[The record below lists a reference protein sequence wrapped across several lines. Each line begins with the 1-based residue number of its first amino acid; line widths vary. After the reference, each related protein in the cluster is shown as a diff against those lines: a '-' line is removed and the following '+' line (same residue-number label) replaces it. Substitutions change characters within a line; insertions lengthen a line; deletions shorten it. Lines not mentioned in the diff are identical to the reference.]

1 MTLFK
6 DVHKT
11 ATQQNIED
19 QKLMEMNNMTSL
31 SASQIDDLVDYV
43 LDQQVKGEKD
53 GGVTDP
59 QELAGQA
66 LEDVPGMDTADK
78 QTRFKIV
85 KQIENGVA
93 AKQNGK

>member
-1 MTLFK
+1 MNLFK
-6 DVHKT
+6 DINKEI
-11 ATQQNIED
+11 TQQRLEESTI
-19 QKLMEMNNMTSL
+19 LEMDDVTSL

-66 LEDVPGMDTADK
+66 LEDVWYGYCR
-78 QTRFKIV
+78 QT
-85 KQIENGVA
+85 N
-93 AKQNGK
+93 